1 MSAMGGR
8 RTLAVQRHGSLQLM
22 MKGPPSTDL
31 PPHQKP
37 EVRLAND
44 RPELTNCAEAF
55 ADLLAQLG

>member
-1 MSAMGGR
+1 
-8 RTLAVQRHGSLQLM
+8 M

-55 ADLLAQLG
+55 ADLLTQLG